1 MIDETKADEEFL
13 LEQMVLE
20 VISIYKQIDRQRDQ
34 IGIVTQWGVGPWLIM
49 RNLSEH
55 GTQSVDEIAK
65 LQHISTDYCA
75 QMLRQLENEQL
86 IVKSTTNDVDNYELT
101 HAGKTARERLR
112 QGFHSYLGEFKDQ
125 FNDDELQTSI
135 ATLSSLRRKIEEK
148 S

>member
-1 MIDETKADEEFL
+1 MIDETKADEKFL
-13 LEQMVLE
+13 LEQLVLE
-20 VISIYKQIDRQRDQ
+20 VISIYKQIDRQRDD

-49 RNLSEH
+49 KNLSEH
-55 GTQSVDEIAK
+55 GSQSVEEIAK
-65 LQHISTDYCA
+65 LQHISADYCV

-86 IVKSTTNDVDNYELT
+86 IVKTTTNDIDNYMLA

-112 QGFHSYLGEFKDQ
+112 QSFHSYFGEFKDQ
-125 FNDDELQTSI
+125 FNDDELQASI